1 MATLRKGKCYSHI
14 TRPYTRRSKVKA
26 LAYIK
31 TVPPSKVVRYDMGD
45 SKRAFDY
52 EVVLIAKE
60 NGQIRHNALES
71 ARQVVNR
78 RLQNDLGQKSYYLK
92 LLLYP
97 HHVLRENKMLSGAHA
112 DRLQTGMAH
121 SFGRTVGLA
130 VQAKQGKK
138 LFSVKVLS
146 TGIEQAKK
154 ALRLAYPRMPGTF
167 TIDVIKLN

>member
-1 MATLRKGKCYSHI
+1 MATLRKGKCYSHV
-14 TRPYTRRSKVKA
+14 TRPYTRKSKVKA

-31 TVPPSKVVRYDMGD
+31 TIPPSKLVRYDMGD
-45 SKRAFDY
+45 SKKSFDY
-52 EVVLIAKE
+52 EVFLVVKE

-78 RLQNDLGQKSYYLK
+78 RLQNELGQKGYYFK
-92 LLLYP
+92 LFLYP
-97 HHVLRENKMLSGAHA
+97 HHILRENKMLSGAHA

-130 VQAKQGKK
+130 VQAKKGKK
-138 LFSVKVLS
+138 LFSVKVAS
-146 TGIEQAKK
+146 AGIEQAKK

-167 TIDVIKLN
+167 TINVTKLN

>member
-26 LAYIK
+26 KAFIK
-31 TVPPSKVVRYDMGD
+31 TVPPNKLVRFDMGD
-45 SKRAFDY
+45 AKKDFDY
-52 EVVLIAKE
+52 EVALIAKE

-78 RLQNDLGQKSYYLK
+78 RLQNELGPKAYYFR

-97 HHVLRENKMLSGAHA
+97 HHILRENKMLSGAHA

-130 VQAKQGKK
+130 VQAKKGKT
-138 LFSVKVLS
+138 LFTVRVSS
-146 TGIEQAKK
+146 NGIELAKK
-154 ALRLAYPRMPGTF
+154 ALRLAYPRMPGTY
-167 TIDVIKLN
+167 TIDVRKLI